1 MNCVRWGIKIS
12 YRSKKKKYI
21 YIFNVRIIPINLFKN
36 YKQIT
41 LLHRITLH
49 IWKYKQIFINKT
61 NCTISWK
68 EFEIITKN
76 CYFGFPNRVWTLLKR
91 NTWKWACAR
100 VVTCGRVDRDGR
112 AVIGGAVLPTTSGPR
127 IRSCKHLPF
136 AGKQHALPQ
145 QCKTKDARPVF
156 LCLLWNPPSSL
167 EQRRRVQEI
176 LFHHFRSR
184 QRFSSFRA
192 FFSFFFFFDKILTIL
207 FQS

>member
-1 MNCVRWGIKIS
+1 M
-12 YRSKKKKYI
+12 
-21 YIFNVRIIPINLFKN
+21 
-36 YKQIT
+36 
-41 LLHRITLH
+41 
-49 IWKYKQIFINKT
+49 
-61 NCTISWK
+61 
-68 EFEIITKN
+68 
-76 CYFGFPNRVWTLLKR
+76 
-91 NTWKWACAR
+91 
-100 VVTCGRVDRDGR
+100 VTCGRVDRDGR

-192 FFSFFFFFDKILTIL
+192 FFSFFFFSIKFWQFFFNRKNSTIRGMYVVCRKRVRYRR
-207 FQS
+207 